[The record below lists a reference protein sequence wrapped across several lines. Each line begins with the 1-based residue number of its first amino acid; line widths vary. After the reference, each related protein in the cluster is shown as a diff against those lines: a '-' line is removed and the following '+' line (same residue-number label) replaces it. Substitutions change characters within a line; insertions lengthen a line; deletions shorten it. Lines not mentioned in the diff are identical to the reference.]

1 MNRAAISRSA
11 FPLTA
16 KYDCRRSLIPGMGQ
30 GAHTRDQRVI
40 GPARRPTAQAEQF
53 RSACV
58 AFAQEI
64 SRRGA
69 ALLVLGDERSKQF
82 PVELAAFR
90 TRQGE
95 GIKVNF
101 LVTTAGSGTWMALRK
116 ADCGRPM
123 SLAWI

>member
-1 MNRAAISRSA
+1 VNRAAISRSA

-69 ALLVLGDERSKQF
+69 ALLVLGDERSKRLGVGPGWPQGRRTAVGQCLSPGF
-82 PVELAAFR
+82 DSPLAA
-90 TRQGE
+90 
-95 GIKVNF
+95 
-101 LVTTAGSGTWMALRK
+101 SGA
-116 ADCGRPM
+116 
-123 SLAWI
+123 